1 MQVSNSFRADA
12 KLGRVGERSGP
23 STVIPLILP
32 LSMYAI
38 GNGRSGTSIRSPIKS
53 WEGRRCPTIGN
64 GDNGKMRWRSS
75 FLNDPFAPF
84 ATFS

>member
-1 MQVSNSFRADA
+1 
-12 KLGRVGERSGP
+12 
-23 STVIPLILP
+23 
-32 LSMYAI
+32 MYAI

-84 ATFS
+84 ATFRLTNSSYECSRALCGD